1 MSVAEPELA
10 AQPPEDNNGEP
21 IRNELTEH
29 LRAQAATQ
37 TVESRPA
44 LDTLA
49 SNINPSYEGR
59 SPKVDTYWPNIA
71 QTHSGQ
77 EQSLAEDNYRRNHRL
92 QDMVDRTVVDFRPG
106 SVEAR
111 DAIRNTNEWYRSLG
125 PLNSLHNQG
134 RRLERTS
141 DVMYK
146 ATLAFRAAPSLEQL
160 LQQPKSDKAIE
171 DILTSLD
178 MKVDASRD
186 PAQSSLFA
194 ERATLHQ
201 DVMTK
206 AFAVMRGL
214 ETRLQSPG
222 FDAKEKEALTSQLNR
237 ALRIHYG
244 AIVDLTQLAAHVSIE
259 IAQKSPDQD
268 AKPRLSPTLEQ
279 KVKNITGKEDLDF
292 EEQYDILLHEQM
304 FLLAVKTL
312 ELSKKGLVSNGD
324 LFEAVSYIIA
334 ARQFCTSINYDIGE
348 YQIHFATWRQ
358 DSPADGRFTDGKQS
372 HDISLTHTSPTTEE
386 PTWRLPIQAKAIG
399 STGAQKTAEKYD
411 DRILL
416 FNLFE
421 DITPEP
427 GSQNPEGN
435 ENYQIALRL
444 QRILRAIIDAEEQA
458 LHAYDD
464 KEWPSRALPEDKKLL
479 VAASS
484 KLRDQVKQRFK
495 ADAERL
501 S

>member
-1 MSVAEPELA
+1 MSIVEPQLA
-10 AQPPEDNNGEP
+10 AHPPEDSDSEQS
-21 IRNELTEH
+21 RRELTEA
-29 LRAQAATQ
+29 LRTQADTTAPKAPP
-37 TVESRPA
+37 S
-44 LDTLA
+44 LDALA

-71 QTHSGQ
+71 HTHSGQ
-77 EQSLAEDNYRRNHRL
+77 EQTLAEDNYRRNHRL
-92 QDMVDRTVVDFRPG
+92 QEIVDRTVADFRPG
-106 SVEAR
+106 SAETLA
-111 DAIRNTNEWYRSLG
+111 AIRNTNEWYRSLG

-134 RRLERTS
+134 QRLERAS
-141 DVMYK
+141 DIMYN
-146 ATLAFRAAPSLEQL
+146 ATMAFKGAPSLDKL
-160 LQQPKSDKAIE
+160 LQQPKSEEAIE
-171 DILTSLD
+171 DILTCLD

-186 PAQSSLFA
+186 PAKHLMYS

-201 DVMTK
+201 DVMSK
-206 AFAVMRGL
+206 AFAIMRGL
-214 ETRLQSPG
+214 EARLQAPG
-222 FDAKEKEALTSQLNR
+222 LEQKEKEALASQLNR

-268 AKPRLSPTLEQ
+268 TKPRLSPTLEQ
-279 KVKNITGKEDLDF
+279 KIKNITGKEDLEF

-304 FLLAVKTL
+304 FLLAAKTL

-334 ARQFCTSINYDIGE
+334 ARQFCTSINYDVGE
-348 YQIHFATWRQ
+348 YQVHFATWRQ

-372 HDISLTHTSPTTEE
+372 YDISLVHTNLTPEE

-411 DRILL
+411 GRILL

-444 QRILRAIIDAEEQA
+444 QRLLRAIIDAEEQA
-458 LHAYDD
+458 LHVYDD

-479 VAASS
+479 VSASS
-484 KLRDQVKQRFK
+484 QLRDQVKRRFQ
-495 ADAERL
+495 ADAEQL